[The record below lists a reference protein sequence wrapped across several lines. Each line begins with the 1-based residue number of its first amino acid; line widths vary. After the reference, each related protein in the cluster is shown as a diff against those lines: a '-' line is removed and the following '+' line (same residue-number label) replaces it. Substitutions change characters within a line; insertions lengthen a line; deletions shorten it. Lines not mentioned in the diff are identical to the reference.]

1 MKRRSW
7 RLLFSICVSAMAV
20 LALAQEQR
28 HQSSLESILRLDS
41 PERAERMQ
49 VSRVVEALRLAP
61 GQKLADIGAGSG
73 LFSRAMA
80 QAVGMTGIVYAV
92 DINEEALKYIAAKSI
107 EHRLPQV
114 KTVLAE
120 ASDPKIPEP
129 VDLIIIIDTLH
140 HVPDLPTYVG
150 GLRRYLKPNG
160 RVAIID
166 FTARWPNASDIT
178 KYTLLDLDTW
188 MDKAGMSRQEQHG
201 FIENHFFAI
210 YR

>member
-1 MKRRSW
+1 M
-7 RLLFSICVSAMAV
+7 CVSVMAV
-20 LALAQEQR
+20 AALAQEHR

-41 PERAERMQ
+41 PERAERIQ
-49 VSRVVEALRLAP
+49 VSRVVETLRLAP
-61 GQKLADIGAGSG
+61 GQKVADVGAGSG
-73 LFSRAMA
+73 LFSRPMA
-80 QAVGMTGIVYAV
+80 EAVGMSGIVYAV
-92 DINEEALKYIAAKSI
+92 DIDQEALKYIAAKSI
-107 EHRLPQV
+107 QYNLPQIR
-114 KTVLAE
+114 TVLTE

-129 VDLIIIIDTLH
+129 VDLIVIIDTLH

-160 RVAIID
+160 RVAVID
-166 FTARWPNASDIT
+166 FTERWPGASDIT

-188 MDKAGMSRQEQHG
+188 MRKTGMSRQEQHG